1 MCHVRKGTKQGEKM
15 TMAEYAQG
23 KLDKLVEKAIS
34 RKFLV
39 WLTATGL
46 MVTSGLESGDWVI
59 ISALY
64 IGGQTVI
71 DGIAKLK
78 GVG

>member
-1 MCHVRKGTKQGEKM
+1 MTKHIQS
-15 TMAEYAQG
+15 
-23 KLDKLVEKAIS
+23 KLDVLVEKMIS

-46 MVTSGLESGDWVI
+46 MMYSDLASSDWVM
-59 ISALY
+59 ISAIY

-71 DGIAKLK
+71 DGNAKLK
-78 GVG
+78 GV

>member
-1 MCHVRKGTKQGEKM
+1 MVENAK
-15 TMAEYAQG
+15 G

-59 ISALY
+59 ISTIF
-64 IGGQTVI
+64 IGTQGVVDI
-71 DGIAKLK
+71 VERLK
-78 GVG
+78 FGPMDQ

>member
-1 MCHVRKGTKQGEKM
+1 MMK
-15 TMAEYAQG
+15 G

-46 MVTSGLESGDWVI
+46 MASTHLESGDWVI
-59 ISALY
+59 ISGLY
-64 IGGQTVI
+64 LGGQGVI
-71 DGIAKLK
+71 DAIAKLK
-78 GVG
+78 GGV

>member
-1 MCHVRKGTKQGEKM
+1 M

-39 WLTATGL
+39 WITATGL
-46 MVTSGLESGDWVI
+46 MMTSGLESGDWVI

>member
-1 MCHVRKGTKQGEKM
+1 MMKN
-15 TMAEYAQG
+15 AQA
-23 KLDKLVEKAIS
+23 KLDRLVEKMIS
-34 RKFLV
+34 RKFMV

-46 MVTSGLESGDWVI
+46 MVWANLESSDWVI
-59 ISALY
+59 ISGIY

-78 GVG
+78 GLE

>member
-1 MCHVRKGTKQGEKM
+1 M

-78 GVG
+78 GMG

>member
-1 MCHVRKGTKQGEKM
+1 MIENAK
-15 TMAEYAQG
+15 G
-23 KLDKLVEKAIS
+23 KLDKLVEKVIS

-46 MVTSGLESGDWVI
+46 MAMSSLNSSDWVI
-59 ISALY
+59 ISAIY

-71 DGIAKLK
+71 DGVAKLK
-78 GVG
+78 GLE

>member
-1 MCHVRKGTKQGEKM
+1 MMQ
-15 TMAEYAQG
+15 YAQG

-39 WLTATGL
+39 WLTATAL
-46 MVTSGLESGDWVI
+46 MATSGLESGDWVI

-78 GVG
+78 GLE

>member
-1 MCHVRKGTKQGEKM
+1 MMQ
-15 TMAEYAQG
+15 YAQG

-46 MVTSGLESGDWVI
+46 MITSGLESGDWVI

-71 DGIAKLK
+71 DAIAKLK
-78 GVG
+78 GLE

>member
-1 MCHVRKGTKQGEKM
+1 M

>member
-1 MCHVRKGTKQGEKM
+1 MQ
-15 TMAEYAQG
+15 YAQG

-78 GVG
+78 GLE

>member
-1 MCHVRKGTKQGEKM
+1 MMSYTK
-15 TMAEYAQG
+15 A
-23 KLDKLVEKAIS
+23 KLDRLVEKVIS

-46 MVTSGLESGDWVI
+46 LVFSDLASNDWVM
-59 ISALY
+59 ISAIY
-64 IGGQTVI
+64 IGGQTVV

-78 GVG
+78 GVS

>member
-1 MCHVRKGTKQGEKM
+1 M

-23 KLDKLVEKAIS
+23 KLDKVVEKVIS

-39 WLTATGL
+39 WLAATGL
-46 MVTSGLESGDWVI
+46 MITSGLESGDWVI

-78 GVG
+78 GMG

>member
-1 MCHVRKGTKQGEKM
+1 M
-15 TMAEYAQG
+15 MAAAKG

-46 MVTSGLESGDWVI
+46 MSYGMIASGDWVI
-59 ISALY
+59 ISGLY
-64 IGGQTVI
+64 LGESCGR
-71 DGIAKLK
+71 
-78 GVG
+78 

>member
-1 MCHVRKGTKQGEKM
+1 M

-23 KLDKLVEKAIS
+23 KLDKVVEKVIS

-39 WLTATGL
+39 WLAATGL
-46 MVTSGLESGDWVI
+46 MITSGLESGDWVV
-59 ISALY
+59 ISAIY

-78 GVG
+78 GLG